1 MAPILS
7 NEMRQRIITWH
18 YEQHISA
25 SDIHTLAGCSLRT
38 VYNILQF
45 HRDYG
50 TVDNP
55 FAGPRGGVRCFDMGD
70 MNYLASIIDARP
82 KIYLDELQQE
92 LLLHRNIEVSISTI
106 SRALQRL
113 AISRKKVS
121 HEAIERNELLRA
133 TWQAEYGDIPA
144 EYFVWLDEASVDDQT
159 NQHRDGWAAVGRA
172 CISRATFIRGQ
183 RFSVLPALTHKGII
197 ALDIFEGSVNK
208 EKFIQFVDQQLV
220 CCFAFPFAIATY
232 FTFRRHS

>member
-7 NEMRQRIITWH
+7 NEMRQCIITWH
-18 YEQHISA
+18 YKQHISA

-38 VYNILQF
+38 IYYILQF

-55 FAGPRGGVRCFDMGD
+55 FAGPHGGVRCLDMGD
-70 MNYLASIIDARP
+70 INYLSSIIDARP

-92 LLLHRNIEVSISTI
+92 LLLTETLMSPSLPSHMLFSSLQSTKRRFHMKPLSRTSSCVPLGKLSMATFLQNI
-106 SRALQRL
+106 
-113 AISRKKVS
+113 
-121 HEAIERNELLRA
+121 
-133 TWQAEYGDIPA
+133 
-144 EYFVWLDEASVDDQT
+144 VWLDEASVDDQT

-172 CISRATFIRGQ
+172 CISRATFIHGQ
-183 RFSVLPALTHKGII
+183 WFSVLPALTHKGNI

-208 EKFIQFVDQQLV
+208 EKFLQFVDQQLV
-220 CCFAFPFAIATY
+220 CCFPSPFAFATY
-232 FTFRRHS
+232 FTSRRHS

>member
-1 MAPILS
+1 MLS
-7 NEMRQRIITWH
+7 DEMRQHIIVWH
-18 YEQHISA
+18 HEQHISA
-25 SDIHTLAGCSLRT
+25 SDIQTLAGCSLAT
-38 VYNILQF
+38 VYNVLKFYQ
-45 HRDYG
+45 DYG

-55 FAGPRGGVRCFDMGD
+55 FAGPHGAVRTLDMGD
-70 MNYLASIIDARP
+70 VNYLASIIDAHP

-106 SRALQRL
+106 SRALQQL
-113 AISRKKVS
+113 AISQKKVS
-121 HEAIERNELLRA
+121 HEALEWNELLRA

-159 NQHRDGWAAVGRA
+159 NQRRDGWAAVGRA
-172 CISRATFIRGQ
+172 CISRATFIHGQ

-208 EKFIQFVDQQLV
+208 EKFIQFIDQQLV
-220 CCFAFPFAIATY
+220 CHFASQFTFGIY
-232 FTFRRHS
+232 FTFRHHS

>member
-1 MAPILS
+1 
-7 NEMRQRIITWH
+7 
-18 YEQHISA
+18 
-25 SDIHTLAGCSLRT
+25 
-38 VYNILQF
+38 
-45 HRDYG
+45 
-50 TVDNP
+50 
-55 FAGPRGGVRCFDMGD
+55 MGD

-159 NQHRDGWAAVGRA
+159 NQRRDGWAASWEGMYLLCDIHSWAAVFGFA
-172 CISRATFIRGQ
+172 CPDAQ
-183 RFSVLPALTHKGII
+183 RYHCP
-197 ALDIFEGSVNK
+197 
-208 EKFIQFVDQQLV
+208 
-220 CCFAFPFAIATY
+220 
-232 FTFRRHS
+232 